1 MKKMLTAILAGFIA
15 AAGLYAQTAS
25 FDEGYW
31 ITPVPVLSATPLPSL
46 FFPDDAALDNA
57 PQPMQAGT
65 AVEWPPSTFSV
76 GLTFTVVTDWRGIGS
91 ITIQEEGRNWPREY
105 RLEQWSLYGIGAFFD
120 ARFVELAI
128 GLSFGW
134 TQWGGIMFDD
144 ELPIWARGI
153 DGYFFALDFRLLFKL
168 PLQLPLGLPLGGYFF
183 PLLGVGYN
191 IFLPTR
197 FSNIENPSHYNNFRI
212 PFGVGLDLPVGNN
225 AFLRTSLL
233 GHYTF
238 APRRLRDLAATIPGA
253 SHSGGWVGISFHI
266 GFGFSFGSG
275 L

>member
-1 MKKMLTAILAGFIA
+1 MKKTLTAILAGFIV

-31 ITPVPVLSATPLPSL
+31 IAPAPVLSAPPLHSL

-65 AVEWPPSTFSV
+65 AIEWPPSMFSV
-76 GLTFTVVTDWRGIGS
+76 GLTFTFLTDGRFLGTIAEGSRFSFDTTQYTPSQWSMLGIGF
-91 ITIQEEGRNWPREY
+91 
-105 RLEQWSLYGIGAFFD
+105 FFD
-120 ARFVELAI
+120 ARYVELAV
-128 GLSFGW
+128 GLS
-134 TQWGGIMFDD
+134 GGGMRLPPRD
-144 ELPIWARGI
+144 EERGL
-153 DGYFFALDFRLLFKL
+153 DTFLALDFRLLFKF
-168 PLQLPLGLPLGGYFF
+168 PLELPLGLPLGGYFF

-191 IFLPTR
+191 AVLVVGPE
-197 FSNIENPSHYNNFRI
+197 NNPSHFNTFRI
-212 PFGVGLDLPVGNN
+212 PFGLGLDLPVGNN
-225 AFLRTSLL
+225 AFLRTLLL

-238 APRRLRDLAATIPGA
+238 APRRVRDLAAAIPGA
-253 SHSGGWVGISFHI
+253 SHNGHWGISFHI